1 MSNVPLDFN
10 RMQVN
15 GWTVLSSVYDRVEI
29 CLANNDVLEQV
40 VRGLIGSGHRRIV
53 IDLSRVEFMDSSA
66 HRVLVDATKKLSAQS
81 GGLRIVITDGG
92 MRNTLEIIGVAQLL
106 NIYSAVSIATLK
118 TPSQEVSED
127 A

>member
-92 MRNTLEIIGVAQLL
+92 MRDTLEIIGVAQLL

-118 TPSQEVSED
+118 TPS
-127 A
+127 